1 MKKLFALLAVVLA
14 VASCQK
20 DVNSLEVNV
29 GEQEAVI
36 TVALP
41 EATRANSLGGALD
54 NNVLDNY
61 DLRFILEIYQGEDC
75 YRDESISD
83 DTTASFEVRLVPG
96 HEYKIAVWADFVAND
111 AVELAE
117 NDIFYNTNGDKGLQN
132 ITILNNAAMT
142 EARDAYYGTYTLTDD
157 KTAASIPTITLKRP
171 FAKVRVITNDLE
183 ECAEMSGMVPASAT
197 VTYAAFVNDQF
208 NVLTGAIGSSA
219 AVKTK
224 TVSYAT
230 EDLVYDA
237 SNLFVDYI
245 LVDQTKPSVVKFD
258 LNVTDI
264 VNRSFNTDI
273 AVEANKITTI
283 IGNILTDGTDIN
295 VKVDGDFADKE
306 SEIPAELLRVL
317 QNGGEYTLTKDLK
330 VYRDLRVNAGADV
343 TLNLGGKTIEMVSG
357 YEEANGAFVVE
368 GNLTIEGE
376 GTVKSTTRAIWTW
389 KGNTVIKGGKFIG
402 TSETIYASAGGKVEI
417 FGGEFEA
424 TVLEE
429 TSFAAPQYTVLNH
442 QDNNASITVYGGSF
456 KNFNP
461 ENNFSEGANT
471 NFCAEGCVVTKDGDW
486 YNVTGYTPVAS
497 ATEIQEA
504 LANGENVILSG
515 DIAVTQSE
523 AGSNGY
529 GATGINTNGGIID
542 GNGKSFRV
550 NAWGTWDSAINTTG
564 GTIKNLNVTGGM
576 RGIFVNHNST
586 YSEKVILENVTIDGT
601 VYTIS
606 CDQGTNNGLEATNC
620 TFNGWTSY
628 AATLG
633 ATKFVGCSFGE
644 GQGYA
649 GCRPYATTEFVNCA
663 FEAGYELDPC
673 ATVTFENCTIGGVAL
688 TADNLATLVT
698 SNIANATVSN
708 SQK

>member
-1 MKKLFALLAVVLA
+1 M
-14 VASCQK
+14 
-20 DVNSLEVNV
+20 EVNV

-96 HEYKIAVWADFVAND
+96 HEYKIAVWADFVANG

-471 NFCAEGCVVTKDGDW
+471 NFCAEGCVVTENDDWFVVTYDPYRDYTKVSTLKELKDAVAVANSKIVFLNDITGDVEISKS
-486 YNVTGYTPVAS
+486 VT
-497 ATEIQEA
+497 
-504 LANGENVILSG
+504 
-515 DIAVTQSE
+515 
-523 AGSNGY
+523 
-529 GATGINTNGGIID
+529 ID
-542 GNGKSFRV
+542 GNGKTYTGAMALYTKDTHVTLKNV
-550 NAWGTWDSAINTTG
+550 NFDGKGYNGYAITTRGAYYLTIEDCTAKNYGYGFVQLASATVLTTVKDVTVSNMNYG
-564 GTIKNLNVTGGM
+564 VKVDYSNAVVIENADITAGVAAVLNSNYGEKPITIKNSKLNILGTWTRNNTTKTNYVFEG
-576 RGIFVNHNST
+576 NNS
-586 YSEKVILENVTIDGT
+586 INRFLIDATIDNFKLAAG
-601 VYTIS
+601 
-606 CDQGTNNGLEATNC
+606 
-620 TFNGWTSY
+620 
-628 AATLG
+628 ATLT
-633 ATKFVGCSFGE
+633 APNE
-644 GQGYA
+644 I
-649 GCRPYATTEFVNCA
+649 
-663 FEAGYELDPC
+663 
-673 ATVTFENCTIGGVAL
+673 TVTTVDGYKVEYADGKYISNENI
-688 TADNLATLVT
+688 
-698 SNIANATVSN
+698 
-708 SQK
+708 